1 MKTVSGGES
10 IYRRFSRIAADA
22 LTGRLGVA
30 AMVLAYSACAVG
42 LLVYVSSQVYTF
54 SLMEDIS
61 NLEREQKVLKETV
74 GLLTEEYASLSSMD
88 RITRICEQKLGM
100 KPADAD
106 GLIRVSVDTEWV
118 PAGVRSDFDDAIVD
132 LPGMMG
138 RDIDEL
144 TEVIRR

>member
-1 MKTVSGGES
+1 MRIASGGTS
-10 IYRRFSRIAADA
+10 GYRKFSRVVADA

-30 AMVLAYSACAVG
+30 AMVLGYSVCAVG

-61 NLEREQKVLKETV
+61 ELERKQRVLKETV
-74 GLLTEEYASLSSMD
+74 GLLTEDYAELSSMD
-88 RITRICEQKLGM
+88 RITRICEEKLGM
-100 KPADAD
+100 NPADAG
-106 GLIRVSVDTEWV
+106 GLIRVSIDTDWA
-118 PAGVRSDFDDAIVD
+118 PGGARNDFDDQIDD

-138 RDIDEL
+138 RSIDEL